1 MANTPCVQDQGL
13 YSEIPDS
20 GVYIKSF
27 VEAYHRLGGDLEVLR
42 TGFHLEPW
50 QLYAAMAF
58 YCANKE
64 LFDAEYERLLE
75 RRRNIPQSA
84 FVSDEVKRAWSASLL
99 AQSVEGKE
107 ATDEEMDADLERLS

>member
-1 MANTPCVQDQGL
+1 
-13 YSEIPDS
+13 
-20 GVYIKSF
+20 
-27 VEAYHRLGGDLEVLR
+27 
-42 TGFHLEPW
+42 
-50 QLYAAMAF
+50 
-58 YCANKE
+58 
-64 LFDAEYERLLE
+64 LE